1 MEPMTGKQAI
11 LYVIENYGITS
22 KKALA
27 DSLSGDGLTVQ
38 PIQISNYLD
47 GTKMSQKVA
56 ERFLFVYGINVS
68 DAHRPSDFAETVKA
82 IMMGSEE

>member
-1 MEPMTGKQAI
+1 MTGKQAI
-11 LYVIENYGITS
+11 LYVIESFGVTS
-22 KKALA
+22 RKALA

-38 PIQISNYLD
+38 PIQINNYLD

-56 ERFLFVYGINVS
+56 DRFLLCYGITIS
-68 DAHRPSDFAETVKA
+68 DAHNPSDFAETVKA